1 VALKHPRSFTLA
13 AVLLLLGVTTASGG
27 PLFDAW
33 LERFQVGAV
42 TNTAPLKL
50 EDGYPAG
57 LLAPVRPDTAWVR
70 GALRCLDAGTAT
82 PAGTDLAR
90 RWLAA
95 RSNKPDEALQAARRA
110 VQVFADT
117 TASLVALRAVDGAA
131 VLDGELGAR
140 RFFAALK
147 AGDLAAAR
155 TEADALAARQ
165 APGLEPRE
173 PFTWGLRAR
182 RVARMGGGPAA
193 ESSVVW
199 SEALPLP
206 SYDAANAWLLWV
218 AYCRD
223 RGQPPLAVA
232 STSDAWRAWLNGVG
246 RGGGIS
252 SRDLMASGWPEPWR
266 AAVGAAVLPT
276 GDLDDH
282 FRRYASPPADA
293 DLQGMWITGYRLSR
307 RGSAAG
313 YEEIAALPGLRATWR
328 LDFWRRAAELRLL
341 AGQDAQAR
349 RDLDR
354 ALELARAGEGTTATR
369 RRLRQWVEQ
378 AMVLHI
384 AQGDLATARA
394 TREAG
399 RAAFSGQDLATFNDE
414 TRQWESRLSGGAATP
429 DTTDG
434 AASAAWLVATGRA
447 PAARPAGPAE
457 RAAFAAAADRPLWD
471 LWARWGLALAD
482 TGTGE
487 RGSTYLRRL
496 QAVKDASDPSA
507 AALAAV
513 APLLDEPRLLGQA
526 LDADIARLT
535 GGGTAPRPSL
545 IPALVQKAG
554 RDYVQIHALLG
565 FALAAG
571 DLRGT
576 LGAASL
582 LPQRGLTAAERRLF
596 LYPLPGPG
604 PVRDALLKAGNDP
617 ALLLAVARNESLF
630 EAGVRSWAGA
640 LGWMQIMPFHYE
652 RRGAL
657 PGARNWTNAP
667 VSIAAGDR
675 LLADGTRRYHG
686 DPYRMLAAYNAGP
699 EATDRWDRQLGG
711 RAARDIYLAWIGY
724 PETRHYVEKVL
735 TDRAIY
741 QGIIAGPA
749 PATGPVHD

>member
-1 VALKHPRSFTLA
+1 
-13 AVLLLLGVTTASGG
+13 
-27 PLFDAW
+27 
-33 LERFQVGAV
+33 
-42 TNTAPLKL
+42 
-50 EDGYPAG
+50 
-57 LLAPVRPDTAWVR
+57 
-70 GALRCLDAGTAT
+70 
-82 PAGTDLAR
+82 
-90 RWLAA
+90 
-95 RSNKPDEALQAARRA
+95 
-110 VQVFADT
+110 
-117 TASLVALRAVDGAA
+117 
-131 VLDGELGAR
+131 
-140 RFFAALK
+140 
-147 AGDLAAAR
+147 
-155 TEADALAARQ
+155 
-165 APGLEPRE
+165 
-173 PFTWGLRAR
+173 
-182 RVARMGGGPAA
+182 M
-193 ESSVVW
+193 
-199 SEALPLP
+199 
-206 SYDAANAWLLWV
+206 
-218 AYCRD
+218 
-223 RGQPPLAVA
+223 
-232 STSDAWRAWLNGVG
+232 
-246 RGGGIS
+246 
-252 SRDLMASGWPEPWR
+252 
-266 AAVGAAVLPT
+266 
-276 GDLDDH
+276 
-282 FRRYASPPADA
+282 
-293 DLQGMWITGYRLSR
+293 
-307 RGSAAG
+307 
-313 YEEIAALPGLRATWR
+313 
-328 LDFWRRAAELRLL
+328 
-341 AGQDAQAR
+341 
-349 RDLDR
+349 
-354 ALELARAGEGTTATR
+354 
-369 RRLRQWVEQ
+369 
-378 AMVLHI
+378 
-384 AQGDLATARA
+384 
-394 TREAG
+394 
-399 RAAFSGQDLATFNDE
+399 
-414 TRQWESRLSGGAATP
+414 
-429 DTTDG
+429 
-434 AASAAWLVATGRA
+434 
-447 PAARPAGPAE
+447 
-457 RAAFAAAADRPLWD
+457 
-471 LWARWGLALAD
+471 
-482 TGTGE
+482 
-487 RGSTYLRRL
+487 
-496 QAVKDASDPSA
+496 A

>member
-1 VALKHPRSFTLA
+1 MA
-13 AVLLLLGVTTASGG
+13 AVLVLLGVTTSSAG
-27 PLFDAW
+27 PLFDPW

-42 TNTAPLKL
+42 TSTAPLKL

-57 LLAPVRPDTAWVR
+57 LLAPARPDTAWVR
-70 GALRCLDAGTAT
+70 GALRCLEER
-82 PAGTDLAR
+82 PAPVDGCDLAR

-95 RSNKPDEALQAARRA
+95 RAGRPGATRPDEARDAARRA
-110 VQVFADT
+110 VAAFADT
-117 TASLVALRAVDGAA
+117 NASLEALRAVDGAA
-131 VLDGELGAR
+131 VLEGELGAR
-140 RFFAALK
+140 RFFAALR

-155 TEADALAARQ
+155 AEADALAARQ

-182 RVARMGGGPAA
+182 RVARLGGGAAA
-193 ESSVVW
+193 ESAVVW
-199 SEALPLP
+199 PEALPLP
-206 SYDAANAWLLWV
+206 SYDAGNAWLLWV
-218 AYCRD
+218 AHCRE

-232 STSDAWRAWLNGVG
+232 AASDAWRAWLNGVG

-276 GDLDDH
+276 GDLDEH
-282 FRRYASPPADA
+282 FRRYPTPPTDG
-293 DLQGMWITGYRLSR
+293 DLQSMWITGYRLSR

-313 YEEIAALPGLRATWR
+313 YEEIAVLPGLKATWR

-341 AGQDAQAR
+341 AGQDAAAR

-354 ALELARAGEGTTATR
+354 ALDLARAGEGTNATR

-378 AMVLHI
+378 AMVLMI
-384 AQGDLATARA
+384 AQGDKAAARA
-394 TREAG
+394 IRDAG
-399 RAAFSGQDLATFNDE
+399 RTGFSGQELATFNDE
-414 TRQWESRLSGGAATP
+414 TRQWEGRLGGAAAAP
-429 DTTDG
+429 DTADI
-434 AASAAWLVATGRA
+434 ADRAAWLVTSGRA
-447 PAARPAGPAE
+447 PAARPASPAE
-457 RAAFAAAADRPLWD
+457 RAAFAAAAGRPLWD
-471 LWARWGLALAD
+471 LWAQWGLSLAD
-482 TGTGE
+482 SGAGE
-487 RGSTYLRRL
+487 RGASYARRL
-496 QAVKDASDPSA
+496 AAVRGAADPVA
-507 AALAAV
+507 AVLAAV
-513 APLLDEPRLLGQA
+513 APVLDEPRLLGQA

-535 GGGTAPRPSL
+535 AGGTAPRPSL
-545 IPALVQKAG
+545 VPALVQKAG
-554 RDYVQIHALLG
+554 HDYVQVHALLG

-571 DLRGT
+571 DMRGV
-576 LGAASL
+576 LGAASV

-604 PVRDALLKAGNDP
+604 PVREALLKAGNDP

-675 LLADGTRRYHG
+675 LLADGIRRYHG

-711 RAARDIYLAWIGY
+711 HAARDVYLAWIGY

-741 QGIIAGPA
+741 QAIIAGPA
-749 PATGPVHD
+749 PATGPVND

>member
-1 VALKHPRSFTLA
+1 MRHANRLVLA
-13 AVLLLLGVTTASGG
+13 ACCLALVATRTFAA
-27 PLFDAW
+27 PLFDPW

-42 TNTAPLKL
+42 TSTAPLRL

-57 LLAPVRPDTAWVR
+57 LLAPARPDTAWVR
-70 GALRCLDAGTAT
+70 AALRCLDGGDAT
-82 PAGTDLAR
+82 PTGTGLAR

-95 RSNKPDEALQAARRA
+95 RAGKPDEALQAARRA
-110 VQVFADT
+110 VQAFADT
-117 TASLVALRAVDGAA
+117 NATLADLRAVDGAA
-131 VLDGELGAR
+131 VLDGELAVR
-140 RFFAALK
+140 RFFTALK
-147 AGDLAAAR
+147 GGDLSAAR
-155 TEADALAARQ
+155 AEADGLAARQ

-173 PFTWGLRAR
+173 PFVWGLRAR
-182 RVARMGGGPAA
+182 RVARLGAGPAA

-199 SEALPLP
+199 PEALPLP
-206 SYDAANAWLLWV
+206 SYDAGNAWLLWV
-218 AYCRD
+218 AYSRE

-232 STSDAWRAWLNGVG
+232 STSDAWRGWLAGVG

-252 SRDLMASGWPEPWR
+252 SRDLIASGWPEPWR

-276 GDLDDH
+276 GDLDEH
-282 FRRYASPPADA
+282 FRRYRTPPVDA
-293 DLQGMWITGYRLSR
+293 DLQGMWVAGYRASR
-307 RGSAAG
+307 KGSAAG
-313 YEEIAALPGLRATWR
+313 YEEIAAMPGLRPTWC
-328 LDFWRRAAELRLL
+328 LDFWRRGAELRLL
-341 AGQDAQAR
+341 AGQDAPAR

-354 ALELARAGEGTTATR
+354 ALALARAGEGTSATR
-369 RRLRQWVEQ
+369 RRLRQWLEQ
-378 AMVLHI
+378 AMVLYI
-384 AQGDLATARA
+384 SQGNLADARA
-394 TREAG
+394 IRDAG
-399 RAAFSGQDLATFNDE
+399 RAAFSGQDLATFTAE
-414 TRQWESRLSGGAATP
+414 TRQWEARLGGATEAP

-434 AASAAWLVATGRA
+434 AARAVWLVATGRA
-447 PAARPAGPAE
+447 PAARPAGSAE
-457 RAAFAAAADRPLWD
+457 RAAFAAAANRPLWD
-471 LWARWGLALAD
+471 LWAQWGLSLAD
-482 TGTGE
+482 SASGE
-487 RGSTYLRRL
+487 RGAAYARRL
-496 QAVKDASDPSA
+496 AAVRGAPDPVG

-513 APLLDEPRLLGQA
+513 APLLDESRLLGQA

-545 IPALVQKAG
+545 VPSLVQKAG
-554 RDYVQIHALLG
+554 HDTVQIHALLG

-582 LPQRGLTAAERRLF
+582 LPQRGLTAADRRLF

-604 PVRDALLKAGNDP
+604 PVREALLAANNDP

-657 PGARNWTNAP
+657 PGARHWTNAP

-675 LLADGTRRYHG
+675 LLADGVRRYRG

-711 RAARDIYLAWIGY
+711 HAARDVYLAWIGY
-724 PETRHYVEKVL
+724 PETRQYVEKVL

-741 QGIIAGPA
+741 QAIIGGPA
-749 PATGPVHD
+749 PATGPAHD

>member
-1 VALKHPRSFTLA
+1 MALRHPLRACVLGCALALA
-13 AVLLLLGVTTASGG
+13 AVPVRAA
-27 PLFDAW
+27 PLFDPW

-42 TNTAPLKL
+42 TSTAPLRL

-57 LLAPVRPDTAWVR
+57 LLAPARPDTAWAR
-70 GALRCLDAGTAT
+70 AALRCLADEPT
-82 PAGTDLAR
+82 PAAGTDLAR

-95 RSNKPDEALQAARRA
+95 RGGDPRASLEAARRA
-110 VQVFADT
+110 VAVFADT
-117 TASLVALRAVDGAA
+117 SSSLAALRAVDGVA

-140 RFFAALK
+140 RFFAALG
-147 AGDLAAAR
+147 AGDVGAAR

-165 APGLEPRE
+165 AVGLEPRE
-173 PFTWGLRAR
+173 PFAWGLRAR
-182 RVARMGGGPAA
+182 RVARLGGGPAA
-193 ESSVVW
+193 ESAVIW
-199 SEALPLP
+199 PEALPLP
-206 SYDAANAWLLWV
+206 SYDAGNAWLLWV
-218 AYCRD
+218 AHCRE
-223 RGQPPLAVA
+223 RGQPPLALA
-232 STSDAWRAWLNGVG
+232 ATSDAWRAWLAGVG

-252 SRDLMASGWPEPWR
+252 SRDLIASGWPEPWR

-276 GDLDDH
+276 GDLDEH
-282 FRRYASPPADA
+282 FRRYPTPPVDG
-293 DLQGMWITGYRLSR
+293 DLQAMWITGYRLSR
-307 RGSAAG
+307 RGSATG
-313 YEEIAALPGLRATWR
+313 YEEIAALPGLKPTWR

-341 AGQDAQAR
+341 AGQDAAAR
-349 RDLDR
+349 RDLDK
-354 ALELARAGEGTTATR
+354 ALDLARAGEGTTATR

-378 AMVLHI
+378 AMVLMI
-384 AQGDLATARA
+384 AQRDPAAARA
-394 TREAG
+394 LRDAG
-399 RAAFSGQDLATFNDE
+399 RGAFTGQDLASFNDE
-414 TRQWESRLSGGAATP
+414 VRQWDARLGGPAAAP
-429 DTTDG
+429 DTTDV
-434 AASAAWLVATGRA
+434 AARAAWLVTSGRA
-447 PAARPAGPAE
+447 PAARPALAAE

-471 LWARWGLALAD
+471 LWVRWGESLAD
-482 TGTGE
+482 SGSGE
-487 RGSTYLRRL
+487 RGAAYARRL
-496 QAVKDASDPSA
+496 GAVRGATETLA
-507 AALAAV
+507 AVLAAV

-526 LDADIARLT
+526 LDADIARLSA
-535 GGGTAPRPSL
+535 GGTAPRPSL
-545 IPALVQKAG
+545 VPALVQKAG
-554 RDYVQIHALLG
+554 RDYVQVHALLG
-565 FALAAG
+565 FAMAAG
-571 DLRGT
+571 DLRGM

-604 PVRDALLKAGNDP
+604 PVREALLKAGNDP

-675 LLADGTRRYHG
+675 LLADGIRRYHG

-711 RAARDIYLAWIGY
+711 RAARDVYLAWIGY

-741 QGIIAGPA
+741 QAIIGGPA
-749 PATGPVHD
+749 PAGGPVHD